1 MQRLAKLGAAA
12 LIITVA
18 ITGCI
23 DERQGDIGNR
33 NIRQQQLKKDANGNW
48 VIDKRFAVDQMNEM
62 NRAGGNRLNS
72 NNLIGA
78 HQNYRMEMNSDVSEA
93 VAAIPGVRAAYVLLA
108 DRNSYCAITMENSE
122 NSEPPSDVKRQAAR
136 IIKELHP
143 QQDRVY
149 VSSDPVFVDRM
160 SMYMHEAQLK
170 RPVQPYIAEFNA
182 MVDRIFPVEAG
193 IQ

>member
-1 MQRLAKLGAAA
+1 MQRIAKLGAAA
-12 LIITVA
+12 FIIAVA

-33 NIRQQQLKKDANGNW
+33 NIRQQQHKKDANGNW

-93 VAAIPGVRAAYVLLA
+93 VASIPGVRAAYVLLA
-108 DRNSYCAITMENSE
+108 DRNSYCAITMEDRESV
-122 NSEPPSDVKRQAAR
+122 EPPADVKRQAAR

-143 QQDRVY
+143 QQDLVY

>member
-1 MQRLAKLGAAA
+1 MQRIAKLGAAA
-12 LIITVA
+12 LIIAVA
-18 ITGCI
+18 IVGCV

-33 NIRQQQLKKDANGNW
+33 NIRQQQYKKDANGNW
-48 VIDKRFAVDQMNEM
+48 IIDKRFAVDQMNEM
-62 NRAGGNRLNS
+62 NRAGSNRLNS

-93 VAAIPGVRAAYVLLA
+93 VASIPGVRAAYVLLA
-108 DRNSYCAITMENSE
+108 DHNSYCAITMEDRE
-122 NSEPPSDVKRQAAR
+122 NVEPPTDVKRQAAR

-160 SMYMHEAQLK
+160 SMYMNEAQLK